1 MHHKEIQMKR
11 LTLVVLL
18 LTFCATAFAGESQL
32 QKATNVLNEIMGTPD
47 KGIPDEL
54 MEKAVCVGIV
64 PSQLKFA
71 LGIGGTYGRG
81 MLVCRR
87 GGNGAWGAPSMITV
101 GGGSFGFQIGGKSTD
116 IVFVVMNPD
125 GARKL
130 VQDSVKLGA
139 EASVAAGPVGRSAQG
154 ATDAQLHA
162 EILSYSRSQGLF
174 AGLSLDGSVLKQDE
188 DDNQK
193 LYGRR
198 VSAKQILIDGTVR
211 TPRAARKLISTLTKY
226 SPKGGQAFNG
236 ASVAAAPAR

>member
-1 MHHKEIQMKR
+1 MKR
-11 LTLVVLL
+11 LTLVFLV
-18 LTFCATAFAGESQL
+18 LTFWASAFAGDKNKGNDSQL

-64 PSQLKFA
+64 PSELKFA

-87 GGNGAWGAPSMITV
+87 GGNGRWGAPSMFTL
-101 GGGSFGFQIGGKSTD
+101 GGGSFGFQIGGKATD
-116 IVFVVMNPD
+116 VVFIVMNPD

-130 VQDSVKLGA
+130 VQDSVKLGG
-139 EASVAAGPVGRSAQG
+139 EASVAAGPVGRSAEG

-162 EILSYSRSQGLF
+162 EVLSYSRSQGLF
-174 AGLSLDGSVLKQDE
+174 AGLSLDGSVLKQAADE
-188 DDNQK
+188 NEK
-193 LYGRR
+193 LYGRK
-198 VSAKQILIDGTVR
+198 VSAKEILIEGTVR
-211 TPRAARKLISTLTKY
+211 TPVDARRLDGTLTKY

-236 ASVAAAPAR
+236 PTAEK

>member
-1 MHHKEIQMKR
+1 MKR
-11 LTLVVLL
+11 VTLILFF

-32 QKATNVLNEIMGTPD
+32 QKATNVVNEIMGAPD
-47 KGIPDEL
+47 RGIPDEL
-54 MEKAVCVGIV
+54 LERAVCVGIV

-71 LGIGGTYGRG
+71 LGFGGTYGRG

-87 GGNGAWGAPSMITV
+87 GGNGTWGPPSMFTL
-101 GGGSFGFQIGGKSTD
+101 GGGSFGFQIGGKATD
-116 IVFVVMNPD
+116 VVFVVMNPG

-139 EASVAAGPVGRSAQG
+139 EASAAAGPVGRSATG

-174 AGLSLDGSVLKQDE
+174 AGLSLDGSVLKQDS
-188 DDNQK
+188 DDNKK
-193 LYGRR
+193 LYGRK

-211 TPRAARKLISTLTKY
+211 TPRAARALDRTLTKY

-236 ASVAAAPAR
+236 SSVAASAATR

>member
-1 MHHKEIQMKR
+1 MKR
-11 LTLVVLL
+11 FTLVFLL

-54 MEKAVCVGIV
+54 LERAVCVGIV
-64 PSQLKFA
+64 PSQLTFA

-87 GGNGAWGAPSMITV
+87 GGNGAWGAPSMFTL
-101 GGGSFGFQIGGKSTD
+101 GGGSFGFQIGGKATD
-116 IVFVVMNPD
+116 VVFVVMNPD

-139 EASVAAGPVGRSAQG
+139 EASAAAGPVGRSATG
-154 ATDAQLHA
+154 ATDGQLHA

-174 AGLSLDGSVLKQDE
+174 AGLSLDGSVLKQDA
-188 DDNQK
+188 DNNRK
-193 LYGRR
+193 LYGRD
-198 VSAKQILIDGTVR
+198 VSAKEILIDNTVR
-211 TPRAARKLISTLTKY
+211 TPRAARGLDLTLAKY
-226 SPKGGQAFNG
+226 SPKGGQPFSGYA
-236 ASVAAAPAR
+236 VAAAPAR

>member
-1 MHHKEIQMKR
+1 MKKF
-11 LTLVVLL
+11 TLIFLL

-32 QKATNVLNEIMGTPD
+32 QKATNVLNEIMGAPD

-54 MEKAVCVGIV
+54 LERAVCVGIV
-64 PSQLKFA
+64 PAQLTFA
-71 LGIGGTYGRG
+71 FGIGGTYGRG

-87 GGNGAWGAPSMITV
+87 GGNGVWGAPSMFTL
-101 GGGSFGFQIGGKSTD
+101 GGGSFGLQIGGKSTD
-116 IVFVVMNPD
+116 VIFVVMNPV

-139 EASVAAGPVGRSAQG
+139 EASAAAGPVGRSATG

-174 AGLSLDGSVLKQDE
+174 AGLSLDGSVLKQDAE
-188 DDNQK
+188 DNKK
-193 LYGRR
+193 LYGRE
-198 VSAKQILIDGTVR
+198 VSAKEILIEGRVR
-211 TPRAARKLISTLTKY
+211 NPRAAHGLDSALAKY

-236 ASVAAAPAR
+236 SSVAAGAAGR